1 MLENA
6 EYPSLDELIDLK
18 DHGIDYELIY
28 DRLIFNNTD
37 VINKLDSVAESV
49 RKLPFFLMSTNPF
62 RIDIIMEMVH
72 SDLKPTKNIH
82 L

>member
-6 EYPSLDELIDLK
+6 EYPNLDELIDLK

-37 VINKLDSVAESV
+37 VLNKLDSVAESV
-49 RKLPFFLMSTNPF
+49 RKLPFFLTSTNPF
-62 RIDIIMEMVH
+62 RIDIVMDMMMLSE
-72 SDLKPTKNIH
+72 
-82 L
+82 